1 VHEYD
6 TVLKALL
13 QSPQNTIFEKITN
26 AKIDHWL
33 NVEFPQVQQTRV
45 DMLGVAQN
53 GQLIGL
59 ELQSTNDMNL
69 PLRMAEYALRTYRLY
84 GEFPDQ
90 YVLYVGE
97 AEMRMPSE
105 LAGPRFACRYQILDI
120 RSIDEEALLNSP
132 FAGDNILAI
141 LTNNRDR
148 RETIQRI
155 LRRIATLETDRR
167 DDAFQKLTILAGLRK
182 LGDAIRAEVKHMPIL
197 DDIMDHDLLGPA
209 IRQGMQK
216 GLELGLKQGVEKGL
230 EQGVQR
236 GELTILR
243 RQLAKRFGALPATM
257 DERLSTLS
265 TAQLEDLSV
274 RLFDVK
280 SIDEL
285 FAG

>member
-1 VHEYD
+1 LHEYD

-33 NVEFPQVQQTRV
+33 NVEFPEVQQTRV

-53 GQLIGL
+53 RRLIGL

-120 RSIDEEALLNSP
+120 RSIDEESLLNSP

-148 RETIQRI
+148 RQTIQRI
-155 LRRIATLETDRR
+155 LQRIATLDTERLG
-167 DDAFQKLTILAGLRK
+167 DAFQKLTILAGLRK
-182 LGDAIRAEVKHMPIL
+182 LGDTIKAEVKHMPIL

-216 GLELGLKQGVEKGL
+216 GLEQGL
-230 EQGVQR
+230 EQGVQRGVQR

-243 RQLAKRFGALPATM
+243 RQLAKRFGALPATI
-257 DERLSTLS
+257 DERLATLS
-265 TAQLEDLSV
+265 TAELEDLSV
-274 RLFDVK
+274 RLFDIK

>member
-1 VHEYD
+1 LHEYD

-13 QSPQNTIFEKITN
+13 QSPQNTIFEKITH
-26 AKIDHWL
+26 AKIDRWL
-33 NVEFPQVQQTRV
+33 NVEFPEVQQTRV
-45 DMLGVAQN
+45 DMLGFAQT
-53 GQLIGL
+53 GRLIGL

-120 RSIDEEALLNSP
+120 RSIDEESLLNSP

-148 RETIQRI
+148 RQTIQRI
-155 LRRIATLETDRR
+155 LQRIATLETERR
-167 DDAFQKLTILAGLRK
+167 GDAFQKLMILAGLRK
-182 LGDAIRAEVKHMPIL
+182 LGDTIKAEVKHMPIL
-197 DDIMDHDLLGPA
+197 DDIMDHDVLGPA
-209 IRQGMQK
+209 IREGMQ
-216 GLELGLKQGVEKGL
+216 KGL

-243 RQLAKRFGALPATM
+243 RQLAKRFGALSPAI
-257 DERLSTLS
+257 DERLATLS
-265 TAQLEDLSV
+265 TAELEDLSV
-274 RLFDVK
+274 RLFDIK

-285 FAG
+285 FGG

>member
-1 VHEYD
+1 MHEYD

-13 QSPQNTIFEKITN
+13 QNPQNTIFEKITN

-33 NVEFPQVQQTRV
+33 NVEFPEVQQTHV
-45 DMLGVAQN
+45 DLLGVAQN
-53 GQLIGL
+53 RQLIGL

-97 AEMRMPSE
+97 AELRMPSE

-120 RSIDEEALLNSP
+120 RSIDEEWRLNSP

-148 RETIQRI
+148 RQTIQ
-155 LRRIATLETDRR
+155 RIATLETDRR
-167 DDAFQKLTILAGLRK
+167 GDASQKLTILAELRK
-182 LGDAIRAEVKHMPIL
+182 LGDTIKAEVKHMPIL

-216 GLELGLKQGVEKGL
+216 GLE
-230 EQGVQR
+230 QGVQR

-243 RQLAKRFGALPATM
+243 NVLSKRFGALPTAI
-257 DERLSTLS
+257 DQRLSTLS
-265 TAQLEDLSV
+265 AAELEDLSE

>member
-1 VHEYD
+1 LHEYD

-33 NVEFPQVQQTRV
+33 NVEFPEVQQTHV
-45 DMLGVAQN
+45 DLLGVAQN
-53 GQLIGL
+53 RQLIGL

-97 AEMRMPSE
+97 AELRMPSE

-120 RSIDEEALLNSP
+120 RSIDEEWRLNSP

-148 RETIQRI
+148 RQTIQRI
-155 LRRIATLETDRR
+155 LQRIATLETDRR
-167 DDAFQKLTILAGLRK
+167 GDAFQKLTILAELRK
-182 LGDAIRAEVKHMPIL
+182 LGDTIKAEVKHMPIL

-216 GLELGLKQGVEKGL
+216 GLE
-230 EQGVQR
+230 QGVQR

-243 RQLAKRFGALPATM
+243 NVLSKRFGALPTAI
-257 DERLSTLS
+257 DQRLSTLS
-265 TAQLEDLSV
+265 AAELEDLSE

>member
-216 GLELGLKQGVEKGL
+216 GLELGLKQGVQ
-230 EQGVQR
+230 QGVQR

-243 RQLAKRFGALPATM
+243 RQLAKRFGALPAAI

>member
-1 VHEYD
+1 
-6 TVLKALL
+6 
-13 QSPQNTIFEKITN
+13 
-26 AKIDHWL
+26 
-33 NVEFPQVQQTRV
+33 
-45 DMLGVAQN
+45 
-53 GQLIGL
+53 
-59 ELQSTNDMNL
+59 
-69 PLRMAEYALRTYRLY
+69 MAEYALRTYRLY

-120 RSIDEEALLNSP
+120 RSIDEESLLNSP

-148 RETIQRI
+148 RQTIQRI
-155 LRRIATLETDRR
+155 LQRIATLDTERLG
-167 DDAFQKLTILAGLRK
+167 DAFQKLTILAGLRK
-182 LGDAIRAEVKHMPIL
+182 LGDTIKAEVKHMPIL

-216 GLELGLKQGVEKGL
+216 GLEQGL
-230 EQGVQR
+230 EQGVQRGVQR

-243 RQLAKRFGALPATM
+243 RQLAKRFGALPATI
-257 DERLSTLS
+257 DERLATLS
-265 TAQLEDLSV
+265 TAELEDLSV
-274 RLFDVK
+274 RLFDIK